1 MNVKVLGPKM
11 PGFYLPR
18 EREWSSS
25 KRFPYKPTKARVR
38 LGVKHKLAAIS
49 RMKYSVP
56 VVILPLPVSKMILFR
71 KVALGIVL
79 LAGPCLGFS
88 QTRENPIEPI
98 SAALRA
104 KEFDK
109 AVELCRAA
117 LQTSPNNPQLW
128 TLQGIAL
135 ASKGNSKEALTA
147 FQEALKIAPNNIAAL
162 AGAAQIEYQAGKQSA
177 VPLLNRLLQ
186 LRPGDPTANAMLAV
200 LEYRQG
206 NCAAAVPHFDKAGE
220 LLDTQLDALHAFAT
234 CLVRLKRLDEAASTF
249 QRAVALQPDNPR
261 ERQVMASIQLMAH
274 KPQDALATLQP
285 LLEVKDVDANTLQLA
300 SRAYEDAKDTPQAVS
315 TLRQALLLDPRN
327 TSLYLDFANIC
338 FAHESF
344 QVGIDVITEG
354 LTLQPNAEDL
364 YVARGVLYVQLAK
377 YEEAEAD
384 FEKAYELNPKQSLST
399 AAQGLVAVQT
409 NDLDHALVSVQEKL
423 KRKPNDPLLLYL
435 QADVLSQKG
444 IDPGTPEFDLAM
456 RSAKKAVV
464 LQPTLAAARGVLA
477 KLFME
482 NGQYQEAI
490 EQCRKSLISDPKDQT
505 AVYRLIQA
513 LRKTG
518 QTQEIPELLKR
529 LAQLRE
535 EATQDER
542 ERYRY
547 KLFEDG
553 TSEKQPAKP

>member
-1 MNVKVLGPKM
+1 
-11 PGFYLPR
+11 
-18 EREWSSS
+18 
-25 KRFPYKPTKARVR
+25 
-38 LGVKHKLAAIS
+38 
-49 RMKYSVP
+49 MKYSVP
-56 VVILPLPVSKMILFR
+56 DVTLPLPVSKMILFR
-71 KVALGIVL
+71 NVALGIIL
-79 LAGPCLGFS
+79 LACPCLSIS
-88 QTRENPIEPI
+88 QSTGNPIEPI

-104 KEFDK
+104 RDFDK
-109 AVELCRAA
+109 AVELCRSA
-117 LQTSPNNPQLW
+117 LQKTPNNPQLW

-135 ASKGNSKEALTA
+135 ASKGNNKEALTA
-147 FQEALKIAPNNIAAL
+147 FQRALKIAPNNIAAL

-177 VPLLNRLLQ
+177 VPLLNHLLQ
-186 LRPGDPTANAMLAV
+186 LRPGDPTASAMLAV

-220 LLDTQLDALHAFAT
+220 LLDTQLDALHAYAT
-234 CLVRLKRLDEAASTF
+234 CLVRLKRLDDAVKIL
-249 QRAVALQPDNPR
+249 QRAAALQPDNPR
-261 ERQVMASIQLMAH
+261 ELQVMASIQLLAH
-274 KPQDALATLQP
+274 EPQDALATLQP
-285 LLEVKDVDANTLQLA
+285 LLGAKDVDANTLQLA
-300 SRAYEDAKDTPQAVS
+300 SRAYEDTKDTPQAVS
-315 TLRQALLLDPRN
+315 TLRQALLLEPRN

-377 YEEAEAD
+377 YDQAEAD
-384 FEKAYELNPKQSLST
+384 FEKAYELNPRQSLST

-423 KRKPNDPLLLYL
+423 KRKPNDPMLLYL

-456 RSAKKAVV
+456 RSAKKAVT

-477 KLFME
+477 KLYME

-490 EQCRKSLISDPKDQT
+490 EQCRKSLVSDPKDQT

-518 QTQEIPELLKR
+518 QKQEIPDLLKR

-547 KLFEDG
+547 KLFEEG
-553 TSEKQPAKP
+553 TSDQPPAKP

>member
-1 MNVKVLGPKM
+1 MKYPVLG
-11 PGFYLPR
+11 GIPR
-18 EREWSSS
+18 
-25 KRFPYKPTKARVR
+25 
-38 LGVKHKLAAIS
+38 
-49 RMKYSVP
+49 
-56 VVILPLPVSKMILFR
+56 LPVSMIMRFR
-71 KVALGIVL
+71 KLSLAIVL
-79 LAGPCLGFS
+79 LACPCLALS
-88 QTRENPIEPI
+88 QTPENPIEPI
-98 SAALRA
+98 SSALRA
-104 KEFDK
+104 REFDK
-109 AVELCRAA
+109 AVELCRTA
-117 LQTSPNNPQLW
+117 LQESPNSAQLW
-128 TLQGIAL
+128 TLQGIAF
-135 ASKGNSKEALTA
+135 ASKGDSKAALTA
-147 FQEALKIAPNNIAAL
+147 FQQALKISPNNIAAL
-162 AGAAQIEYQAGKQSA
+162 AGAAQIEYQAGSQSA

-186 LRPGDPTANAMLAV
+186 LRPGDPTGHAMLAV

-206 NCAAAVPHFDKAGE
+206 NCVAAAAHFAKAGQ
-220 LLDTQLDALHAFAT
+220 LLDSQLDALHAYAT
-234 CLVRLKRLDEAASTF
+234 CLVRLKRLDEAAKTF
-249 QRAVALQPDNPR
+249 QRAVALQPDVPR
-261 ERQVMASIQLMAH
+261 ERQLLASIQLMAH

-285 LLEVKDVDANTLQLA
+285 LLEAKDADASTLQLA
-300 SRAYEDAKDTPQAVS
+300 SRAYEEAHDTPQAVS

-354 LTLQPNAEDL
+354 LSLQPNAEDL

-377 YEEAEAD
+377 YDQAEAD
-384 FEKAYELNPKQSLST
+384 FEKSYELNPHQSLSV

-423 KRKPNDPLLLYL
+423 QRKPNDPLLLYL

-444 IDPGTPEFDLAM
+444 IDPGTPEFELAM
-456 RSAKKAVV
+456 RSAKRAVA

-477 KLFME
+477 KLYME

-518 QTQEIPELLKR
+518 QKQEIPELLQR

-535 EATQDER
+535 QATQDER

-547 KLFEDG
+547 KLFEED
-553 TSEKQPAKP
+553 TPAKQPAQP